1 MKFFARIRL
10 LIGIIFI
17 IVLVGALFIYLNY
30 SMSVVSS
37 RSASLQSDMNAISV
51 EYGGV
56 IKKRYV
62 EVGSKVK
69 KDDPLFEL
77 TSTELSEALRTD
89 RISQESLLFSLT
101 PDGDILLRA
110 SNAGVLRQV
119 NFAEGA
125 FVPANGAIATLA
137 LDGSAYVTAKYSL
150 QAPDYARINRNNP
163 VKVTLPDNTRLDA
176 KVFDITLEQDGDK
189 VLTIVKARFDKD
201 ADISPTFSV
210 GTPVSTSWQLENN
223 SWYTTMLDL
232 FKRMIEPASETR

>member
-1 MKFFARIRL
+1 MRFFARLRL
-10 LIGIIFI
+10 LIGILI
-17 IVLVGALFIYLNY
+17 IIGLTGGLFIYLNY

-37 RSASLQSDMNAISV
+37 RSASLQSDMNAVSV

-62 EVGSKVK
+62 EVGTKVA

-77 TSTELSEALRTD
+77 TSPDLSEALRTS
-89 RISQESLLFSLT
+89 RISTESLLFSVT

-110 SNAGVLRQV
+110 SNSGVLREV

-125 FVPANGAIATLA
+125 FVPANSPIATIA

-150 QAPDYARINRNNP
+150 QAPDYARINRGNA
-163 VKVTLPDNTRLDA
+163 VSVTLPDNTRLDA
-176 KVFDITLEQDGDK
+176 KVFDITLEQSGDK
-189 VLTIVKARFDKD
+189 VLTIVKARFNEN
-201 ADISPTFSV
+201 ANISPTFSV

-223 SWYTTMLDL
+223 SWYTTMLNS
-232 FKRMIEPASETR
+232 FKRLVEPTTEAF